1 MLYIQCERSMSQN
14 VGEKGLMCIVAFAWQ
29 VLDEMPLCLISNRD
43 EFYHRPSSA
52 LNAWQN
58 SSIVAGQDLQ
68 SGGTWMGVTASGRWA
83 IVTNFRNGRD
93 QKSYTTSRGHLIQS
107 FLESDLAPIRF
118 AQQLEQQ
125 QQDYA
130 GFNLFVG
137 DTEQAVYM
145 SNRGEA
151 PQVLANGVYVVSN
164 GLMSEDWEKTRHLRK
179 RFTQE
184 FLPMLQQAQIAES
197 AIDAAAWDILED
209 ERKVIANLLPD
220 TGINPEME
228 ALLSSTFIQSPIYGT
243 RCSNFL
249 RLTSREWHWLEKSQQ
264 GEQQGRVVDLHVDLN
279 F

>member
-1 MLYIQCERSMSQN
+1 
-14 VGEKGLMCIVAFAWQ
+14 MCIVAFAWQ
-29 VLDEMPLCLISNRD
+29 VLEEMPLCLISNRD
-43 EFYHRPSSA
+43 EFYYRPSA
-52 LNAWQN
+52 VLHAWEN
-58 SSIVAGQDLQ
+58 SSIVAGQDLK

-93 QKSYTTSRGHLIQS
+93 QSEYETSRGKLIQD

-118 AQQLEQQ
+118 AQQLECR

-137 DTEQAVYM
+137 DREQAVYM

-164 GLMSEDWEKTRHLRK
+164 GLMSEDWEKTKHLRK

-184 FLPMLQQAQIAES
+184 FLPMLQQPQISEH
-197 AIDAAAWDILED
+197 DLHHTVWDILED
-209 ERKVIANLLPD
+209 ERKIIPNLLPD
-220 TGINPEME
+220 TGISKEME
-228 ALLSSTFIQSPIYGT
+228 ELLSSTFIQSPIYGT

-249 RLTSREWHWLEKSQQ
+249 RLDSKQWHWLEKTQQ
-264 GEQQGRVVDLHVDLN
+264 DEQQGSLIELTIPLLK
-279 F
+279 

>member
-1 MLYIQCERSMSQN
+1 
-14 VGEKGLMCIVAFAWQ
+14 MCIVAFAWQ
-29 VLDEMPLCLISNRD
+29 VLEELPLCLISNRD
-43 EFYHRPSSA
+43 EFYHRPSVA
-52 LNAWQN
+52 LHAWEN

-93 QKSYTTSRGHLIQS
+93 QQQYQTSRGHLIQD
-107 FLESDLAPIRF
+107 FLESDLAPIRY
-118 AQQLEQQ
+118 AQMLEQR

-137 DTEQAVYM
+137 DTQQAVYM

-151 PQVLANGVYVVSN
+151 PQVLAKGVYVVSN
-164 GLMSEDWEKTRHLRK
+164 GLMSEDWKKTMHLRK

-184 FLPMLQQAQIAES
+184 FLPMLQQPKISETDLEY
-197 AIDAAAWDILED
+197 AIWDILED
-209 ERKVIANLLPD
+209 ERKVIPELLPD
-220 TGINPEME
+220 TGISSEME

-249 RLTSREWHWLEKSQQ
+249 RMTPTQWQWLEKGQQ
-264 GEQQGRVVDLHVDLN
+264 GEQQGNIVRQQIMLLK
-279 F
+279 

>member
-1 MLYIQCERSMSQN
+1 
-14 VGEKGLMCIVAFAWQ
+14 MCIVAFAWQ
-29 VLDEMPLCLISNRD
+29 VLEEMSLCLTSNRD
-43 EFYHRPSSA
+43 EFYYRPSA
-52 LNAWQN
+52 VLHAWEN
-58 SSIVAGQDLQ
+58 SSIVAGQDLK

-93 QKSYTTSRGHLIQS
+93 QSEYETSRGKLIQD

-118 AQQLEQQ
+118 AQQLECK

-137 DTEQAVYM
+137 DREQAVYM

-164 GLMSEDWEKTRHLRK
+164 GLMSEDWEKTKHLRK

-184 FLPMLQQAQIAES
+184 FLPMLQQPQISEQ
-197 AIDAAAWDILED
+197 DLHHTVWDILED
-209 ERKVIANLLPD
+209 ERKIIPNLLPD
-220 TGINPEME
+220 TGISKEME
-228 ALLSSTFIQSPIYGT
+228 ELLSSTFIQSPIYGT

-249 RLTSREWHWLEKSQQ
+249 RLDSKQWHWLEKTQH
-264 GEQQGRVVDLHVDLN
+264 GERQDAVVEIKVDLTLE
-279 F
+279 